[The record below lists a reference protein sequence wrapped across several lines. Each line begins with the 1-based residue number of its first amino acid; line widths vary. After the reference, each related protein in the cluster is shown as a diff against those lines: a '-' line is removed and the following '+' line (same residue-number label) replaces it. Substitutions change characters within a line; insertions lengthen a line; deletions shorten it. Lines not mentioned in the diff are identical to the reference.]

1 MVAAAGFHHFNK
13 TGGSWDLDFDA
24 ISRWPDKPVSS

>member
-1 MVAAAGFHHFNK
+1 MVAADGFHQLKK

-24 ISRWPDKPVSS
+24 ISRWPDRPNS